1 MKHSKM
7 NKILCT
13 LVAASMSMAGYAQ
26 KSDGTTKSLVK
37 AELDFAEKLA
47 KTGAK
52 TAYATYAANDALVFR
67 PNPVSAKTYYATK
80 GDDTK
85 DISWK
90 PVYARVSRS
99 GDWGFTTGPYV
110 YSGQQTTYGQYFSV
124 WKAVDGKWE
133 LMLDLGTE
141 HNKPLNKVTTEFIE
155 PKDHY
160 KPQLLNDKQ
169 REAGTSIIATT
180 ESTLNATLKSYG
192 VSAFAGFINPDV
204 RILFPGYEPILGK
217 DKAMAFFNSMMSKVN
232 LKTTKVNKA
241 DGGDLAYTYGLAA
254 VDYKAELRE
263 SFNYVFVYERQA
275 DHNWNLI
282 AMVFTPAER

>member
-1 MKHSKM
+1 M
-7 NKILCT
+7 NKFLYT
-13 LVAASMSMAGYAQ
+13 LVAASLSFGAYAQ
-26 KSDGTTKSLVK
+26 KSDGSTKSLVK
-37 AELDFAEKLA
+37 AEQDFAEKLA

-52 TAYATYAANDALVFR
+52 TAFSTYSNEKTLVFR
-67 PNPVSAKTYYATK
+67 PNPVNANTYYATQ
-80 GDDTK
+80 GDTK
-85 DISWK
+85 DLSWT

-99 GDWGFTTGPYV
+99 GDWGFTTGPYT
-110 YSGQQTTYGQYFSV
+110 YTGKEMSYGQYFSV

-133 LMLDLGTE
+133 LALDLGIT
-141 HNKPLNKVTTEFIE
+141 HNKPLNKVTTQFIE
-155 PKDHY
+155 PKDSY
-160 KPQLLNDKQ
+160 KPKFLNDKQ
-169 REAGTSIIATT
+169 RDAAASIISTT

-217 DKAMAFFNSMMSKVN
+217 DKAIAFFNSMISKVN

-241 DGGDLAYTYGLAA
+241 DGGDFAYTYGLATI
-254 VDYKAELRE
+254 DYKADLRE

-282 AMVFTPAER
+282 AMVFTAAER